1 MFTFF
6 CMESKSSVDIV
17 IEKKPNQSCG
27 SDEDFGISYLI
38 ATKNR
43 EKNQNQDVIA
53 QDGNRVVLL
62 GQPEQDDYINAT
74 RLNKEGNYL
83 DRTWIVTQGPMD
95 NTIEDFW
102 RMVWQEDIRLLVM
115 LTKTFEVVRL
125 MCSQYW
131 PLHMNSPENYGIF
144 QVELIREER
153 YAHFKVSCHRAFHF
167 SQFCFKSIKSL

>member
-1 MFTFF
+1 M
-6 CMESKSSVDIV
+6 
-17 IEKKPNQSCG
+17 
-27 SDEDFGISYLI
+27 I

-153 YAHFKVSCHRAFHF
+153 YAHFKVSNKNVTSCH
-167 SQFCFKSIKSL
+167 

>member
-1 MFTFF
+1 M
-6 CMESKSSVDIV
+6 SRVG
-17 IEKKPNQSCG
+17 KKVKICCQCSYWKNPDPSCG
-27 SDEDFGISYLI
+27 SDEEFGISYLI

-153 YAHFKVSCHRAFHF
+153 YAHFKVSIAYIRSFAPRSFHF
-167 SQFCFKSIKSL
+167 SNF